1 MKSPSLVSLSCLSA
15 IFAGTPVLAQTT
27 NQFPFQNPAMA
38 LEERVDNIVSL
49 MTLDEKIAFF
59 SSRPGVPR
67 LGIRAMGHVEG
78 LHGLARGGPS
88 NWGRRNPVPTT
99 IFPQAIGM
107 AETWDTE
114 VIRQA
119 AAVEAY
125 EVRYIA
131 QNEKYGGRGG
141 LIVRA
146 PNADLGRDPRW
157 GRTEECYGEDP
168 FFNGTMVTA
177 FVKGLQGDHPK
188 YWQTASLLKHFFAN
202 SNEDL
207 RDNSSSDF
215 DEQLFREHYSVPS
228 HFSFWTDR

>member
-1 MKSPSLVSLSCLSA
+1 MKFSFVVSLSCLSA

-67 LGIRAMGHVEG
+67 LGIRAMGQVEG

-99 IFPQAIGM
+99 IFPQAYGLG
-107 AETWDTE
+107 ETWDPE
-114 VIRQA
+114 IIRQV
-119 AAVEAY
+119 AAVEGY

-131 QNEKYGGRGG
+131 DRK
-141 LIVRA
+141 
-146 PNADLGRDPRW
+146 
-157 GRTEECYGEDP
+157 
-168 FFNGTMVTA
+168 
-177 FVKGLQGDHPK
+177 
-188 YWQTASLLKHFFAN
+188 
-202 SNEDL
+202 
-207 RDNSSSDF
+207 
-215 DEQLFREHYSVPS
+215 SVV
-228 HFSFWTDR
+228 